1 MPSAWVGLNQCAQYS
16 LGGGYVSFDQVVS
29 GEMGHNE
36 GDDINHY
43 DGIGGQYAKCRPGV
57 APGGNVETLLQD
69 GILLGSNY
77 ARRSAVELLP
87 DEIGAIQGGLMNVA
101 GGGKTQTGCYIDS
114 VEISCEV
121 GEPVRVSYTWLAL
134 SETADIIAPADLCAT
149 PIFCWQTGQ
158 LEIDSSEFLC
168 QSFTFTLKNNL
179 RPVFSLDA
187 GVVGSMRCPD
197 AIVPGIM
204 EVSLSAEVRDESG
217 IDLMADRPAAIQFHF
232 AAGNGSGRTLV
243 IDTSSSAGLNPTS
256 APVRF
261 VGGSDDVTYAIE
273 AEANHNDLNAWGVSV
288 G

>member
-1 MPSAWVGLNQCAQYS
+1 M
-16 LGGGYVSFDQVVS
+16 SFDADFAAANDLLAEAFGEQVTLRIYAYGGRGSFSVGFVTQPS
-29 GEMGHNE
+29 TPDFLSYPIEQ
-36 GDDINHY
+36 DDLVPHRVP
-43 DGIGGQYAKCRPGV
+43 IGGQVFHAAKLREV
-57 APGGNVETLLQD
+57 ALIPL
-69 GILLGSNY
+69 
-77 ARRSAVELLP
+77 
-87 DEIGAIQGGLMNVA
+87 
-101 GGGKTQTGCYIDS
+101 K
-114 VEISCEV
+114 
-121 GEPVRVSYTWLAL
+121 
-134 SETADIIAPADLCAT
+134 
-149 PIFCWQTGQ
+149 TGQ